1 MPIDSL
7 DALITNPARLRIL
20 TALVADP
27 KQEFVRL
34 RGATRMTDGNLASH
48 ARRLHRAGLLAIDK
62 SFRDGKPVTTF
73 TLTEQGRAALHA
85 HVAEL
90 LSALQI
96 DASSAMTYSR
106 GRQPADN
113 RETQPPM
120 DAAPVAGSGD
130 SLRTFAESDQSD
142 WID

>member
-20 TALVADP
+20 TALLADP

-73 TLTEQGRAALHA
+73 TLTEQGRQALHA
-85 HVAEL
+85 HVAHL
-90 LSALQI
+90 LSAVQI
-96 DASSAMTYSR
+96 DAS
-106 GRQPADN
+106 
-113 RETQPPM
+113 
-120 DAAPVAGSGD
+120 AAPSHHRALQAAATGGDVAVS
-130 SLRTFAESDQSD
+130 EPSDESD

>member
-7 DALITNPARLRIL
+7 DALIANPARLRIL

-34 RGATRMTDGNLASH
+34 RTATRMSDGNLASH

-62 SFRDGKPVTTF
+62 NFRDGKPVTTF
-73 TLTEQGRAALHA
+73 TLTEQGRQALHA

-96 DASSAMTYSR
+96 DGSSALTYSR
-106 GRQPADN
+106 GRQPTGNRGAEPVTDAPPPAASDDN
-113 RETQPPM
+113 LSTSE
-120 DAAPVAGSGD
+120 
-130 SLRTFAESDQSD
+130 ESEQND